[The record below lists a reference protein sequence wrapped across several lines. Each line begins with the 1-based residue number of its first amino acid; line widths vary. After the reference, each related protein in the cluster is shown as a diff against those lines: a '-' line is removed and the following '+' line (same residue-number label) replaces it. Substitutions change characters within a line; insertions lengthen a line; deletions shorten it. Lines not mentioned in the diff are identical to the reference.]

1 MPTGWAENYRKDL
14 EKLED
19 DWFMKVM
26 TDMDKEFDNVMPTTD
41 MDKEFD
47 NVMPTNVSLFP
58 TLMN

>member
-1 MPTGWAENYRKDL
+1 MIFSKENSCMPTGWAENYRKDL

-26 TDMDKEFDNVMPTTD
+26 TDMDKEFDNVMPT
-41 MDKEFD
+41 
-47 NVMPTNVSLFP
+47 NVSLFP